1 LQVPRSPEVPVIHAN
16 MASRLS
22 TTRRRQANRR
32 QRSRR
37 IGGRTRRGPLNRA
50 RFADRARGSL
60 RTFRQATILA
70 VALTAFLLMLFA
82 PEEQAEVQ
90 AALMM
95 PQVENQEVPPAGEP
109 DTSPENLARETRET
123 AIDTM
128 RGLYF
133 GFIGS
138 LPRILVALLVFL
150 LAWGIV
156 RVARPVL
163 RRTLGGWER
172 GTALVALFGIC
183 VWAAAIG
190 VAMSVLAGDIRALL
204 GSLGLVGLALSWA
217 LQTPIESF
225 TGWLMNSFQGYYRVG
240 DRVAVGEVFGDV
252 YRIDFLTTT
261 VWEIGSPERPGF
273 VQAEQPTGR
282 LITFPNSEV
291 LAGSIVNLTR
301 DFPYVWDEI
310 SIAVANE
317 SDISYAGQI
326 FRGIAHEVLADQ
338 MKEPAIEYER
348 ILSRQN
354 LPTAAVTP
362 RPEVFFS
369 MTDSWTNV
377 TVRYLVQARTRRLWK
392 SLLVER
398 YLAALNDPAH
408 SLKIIPVYERRQLQL
423 ITSKG
428 EPVSWQ
434 SE

>member
-1 LQVPRSPEVPVIHAN
+1 

-22 TTRRRQANRR
+22 ATQRRQANRR
-32 QRSRR
+32 QRVRR
-37 IGGRTRRGPLNRA
+37 NRGRLRQRRMKRG
-50 RFADRARGSL
+50 RFADRARGNL

-82 PEEQAEVQ
+82 PEEQSEVQ
-90 AALMM
+90 AALPT
-95 PQVENQEVPPAGEP
+95 PQAENQEAPQPAPPAEEP
-109 DTSPENLARETRET
+109 DTSPENLARETRDT
-123 AIDTM
+123 AIDTV
-128 RGLYF
+128 RTLYF
-133 GFIGS
+133 GFIES
-138 LPRILVALLVFL
+138 LPRILVAMLVFV

-156 RVARPVL
+156 RLARPFL
-163 RRTLGGWER
+163 RRALGGWER
-172 GTALVALFGIC
+172 GTAVVALFGIC

-190 VAMSVLAGDIRALL
+190 VSMSVLAGDIRALL

-261 VWEIGSPERPGF
+261 VWEIGSPERSGF

-310 SIAVANE
+310 SVAVANE
-317 SDISYAGQI
+317 SDIGYAGKV
-326 FRGIAHEVLADQ
+326 FRDIAHEVLAEQ
-338 MKEPAIEYER
+338 MREPALEYER
-348 ILSRQN
+348 ILTQQK
-354 LPTAAVTP
+354 LPIAAVTT

-369 MTDSWTNV
+369 MMDSWTNV
-377 TVRYLVQARTRRLWK
+377 TVRYLVQARTRRVWK
-392 SLLVER
+392 SQLVER

-408 SLKIIPVYERRQLQL
+408 ASKIIPVYERRQLQL
-423 ITSKG
+423 ITSGG
-428 EPVSWQ
+428 EPVSWHP
-434 SE
+434 E